1 MRTIIA
7 VVVLAFYLFKP
18 LPVVN
23 LVKTLNRPGPF
34 TVFAPIDAA
43 FNKLPPGTLDNLLK
57 PENRLLF
64 ITVLTYHVIR
74 GREYTSTRLLVT
86 EPPFNLT
93 TLEGNTT
100 SITLSGNNLKINDAI
115 IIIADVLA
123 TNGIIHVLDTVL
135 LPPPRQQ
142 DADQQTIYLCIMVI
156 S

>member
-1 MRTIIA
+1 MYYFISTETGVISII
-7 VVVLAFYLFKP
+7 

>member
-1 MRTIIA
+1 M
-7 VVVLAFYLFKP
+7 F
-18 LPVVN
+18 VVN
-23 LVKTLNRPGPF
+23 
-34 TVFAPIDAA
+34 
-43 FNKLPPGTLDNLLK
+43 GTLDNLLK

-64 ITVLTYHVIR
+64 ITVLTYHVIG

-86 EPPFNLT
+86 KPPFNLT

-135 LPPPRQQ
+135 LPPSRQQ